1 MNPERLLRLA
11 ADFFRVLEEIVRRDI
26 RSLTAAEFRELLRLK
41 YPDEARPAFQVIALL
56 EEIGLLEKS
65 PDSEAN
71 WELPA
76 KVSEFVRHLS
86 QRQRVSSPGA
96 LLPMLDDLA
105 FHTDALRQ
113 AIATRAPD
121 IFGQEARIYLP
132 SVIEDIRSV
141 SQDNRMAIE
150 NEVMAIKTRRDNRT
164 LGQRYAVIHMLYTRH
179 VEPLREIVDYG
190 KAMDTALK
198 NLLDVIR
205 LGLEVFV
212 SDHDAPDLLITLRRR
227 IKRLQREAY
236 EHFNSSLKD
245 ILPLYQKLRKDH
257 ALAVAVNRV
266 LDKVGR
272 EGVASLPMRDY
283 IPIARWRAENLFSV
297 YALEDYLV
305 GAANYTQQV
314 QPPLLTAADISLPRF
329 RMIDPDELNE
339 RLQQALPITDML
351 TWLFEEFGPYP
362 ESQIL
367 TAYDMIGRSADYR
380 YTFVE
385 QPVERIIGKARYTF
399 YPMRID
405 HVA

>member
-1 MNPERLLRLA
+1 M
-11 ADFFRVLEEIVRRDI
+11 LEEIVRRDF

-41 YPDEARPAFQVIALL
+41 CPDEARPAFQVIALL
-56 EEIGLLEKS
+56 EEVGLLEKS

-76 KVSEFVRHLS
+76 KVNEFVRHLS

-105 FHTDALRQ
+105 FHTDAMRQ
-113 AIATRAPD
+113 AIAARIPD
-121 IFGQEARIYLP
+121 IFDQEARVYLP
-132 SVIEDIRSV
+132 SVIENIRSV
-141 SQDNRMAIE
+141 SQDNRKAIE
-150 NEVMAIKTRRDNRT
+150 NEVMAIKTRSDNRT

-179 VEPLREIVDYG
+179 VESLREIVDYG

-205 LGLEVFV
+205 LGLEVFS

-272 EGVASLPMRDY
+272 EGAAALSMRDHM
-283 IPIARWRAENLFSV
+283 PIARWRAENLFSV
-297 YALEDYLV
+297 YALEDYLI

-329 RMIDPDELNE
+329 RMIDPDVLNE
-339 RLQQALPITDML
+339 RLQKTLPIPDML
-351 TWLFEEFGPYP
+351 TWLFEEFGQYP

-367 TAYDMIGRSADYR
+367 TAFDMIGRSVDYR
-380 YTFVE
+380 YTFDE
-385 QPVERIIGKARYTF
+385 RPVERIIGKARYIF